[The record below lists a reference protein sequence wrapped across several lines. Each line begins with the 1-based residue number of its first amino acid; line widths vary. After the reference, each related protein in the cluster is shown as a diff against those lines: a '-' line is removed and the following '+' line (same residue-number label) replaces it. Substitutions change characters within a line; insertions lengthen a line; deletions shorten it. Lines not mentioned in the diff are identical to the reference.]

1 MESLVTYNRIVGNI
15 FFGWTYKG
23 ENISKWRI
31 WFYRLWNIFLVAIHV
46 TMCYV
51 SYRAI
56 RHFNKRHHQKS
67 PNHNPASVT
76 KISLVNLI
84 RLISI
89 VGVNVNALLTSVYL
103 LLLGHKILDI
113 LFNDDSIVINS
124 KVKTKIVILIIIVVI
139 TTSTIG
145 AIICTYSVWFNSP
158 PITPFIFI
166 IPMYLI
172 TSTQITILS
181 FIAYKSFV
189 VKHYLVENSNNNL
202 DSIYQ
207 KVVKIDQSLRKFD
220 RYVSTYVMLTLLF
233 NQIYCMS
240 SICQLAIDYKST
252 LVSSCVFMFVGL
264 TSLLVLCFCC
274 DIIPSSL
281 SKLLNN
287 HESTVISHTDRII
300 LIQLRQL
307 NDRIGFTAFGLFRVN
322 ANTFMSCLGL
332 IITYSVIIIQTGG
345 Q

>member
-1 MESLVTYNRIVGNI
+1 MEFLVTYNRIVGNA
-15 FFGWTYKG
+15 FFGWTYHG
-23 ENISKWRI
+23 EKISKRRI
-31 WFYRLWNIFLVAIHV
+31 WFYRLWNIVLVAILV
-46 TMCYV
+46 TMCYF

-56 RHFNKRHHQKS
+56 KNVNQRHQNS
-67 PNHNPASVT
+67 PDNNAASVI

-84 RLISI
+84 RMISI
-89 VGVNVNALLTSVYL
+89 VGINVNALLTSIYL
-103 LLLGHKILDI
+103 LLFGRKILDI
-113 LFNDDSIVINS
+113 LFNQDNIVINP
-124 KVKTKIVILIIIVVI
+124 KVQRKIVILIIIVVI
-139 TTSTIG
+139 TYSTIG
-145 AIICTYSVWFNSP
+145 AIICTFSVWFHSP
-158 PITPFIFI
+158 PITPFIFS

-189 VKHYLVENSNNNL
+189 VKHYLVENLNNNL

-207 KVVKIDQSLRKFD
+207 MVVKIDKSIRKLD
-220 RYVSTYVMLTLLF
+220 RYVSIYVMLTLLI

-264 TSLLVLCFCC
+264 TSLLMLCFCC

-322 ANTFMSCLGL
+322 SNTFISCLGL